1 MSGGFAKPHAVA
13 RGYFQSRDGGGPCP
27 AAPIGAEKTFK
38 PATDRGT
45 AVKPSRYSGLRALT
59 FQELDSMTMPSEV
72 SYLLSSALSAA
83 AISS

>member
-1 MSGGFAKPHAVA
+1 M
-13 RGYFQSRDGGGPCP
+13 
-27 AAPIGAEKTFK
+27 
-38 PATDRGT
+38 DRGT
-45 AVKPSRYSGLRALT
+45 AVKTLRYSGLRALT